1 MSASTT
7 TSEAFRA
14 RLALLDHQIER
25 LQRWAMANCAMHAA
39 FRSDQGAV
47 VIVCLRDTRRTSSS
61 FSRSLRTVMQK
72 LAIPTSGLRGH
83 WLHLISEAEAIAL
96 CSPAVSGSAPPVV
109 SAHARDE
116 EDVRVA
122 HLY

>member
-1 MSASTT
+1 MSASTS
-7 TSEAFRA
+7 TSKAFRA
-14 RLALLDHQIER
+14 RLKLNDHQTER

-61 FSRSLRTVMQK
+61 FSRTLRAVMNK
-72 LAIPTSGLRGH
+72 LAIPTSGLRGQ

-96 CSPAVSGSAPPVV
+96 CSPAISGSSPPVV
-109 SAHARDE
+109 SAQTHDE
-116 EDVRVA
+116 EDVRVV
-122 HLY
+122 HLC